1 MVACGFTL
9 RKTDVNKVRLH
20 VAPHLQPLMLTNCG
34 CIWLHTYKNRCYKSV
49 VACGFTLTEN
59 ETDVNTVWL
68 HVALRK
74 QTDVNKVWL
83 HVASNLQKPNVNKVW
98 LHVASHLQQNDVNKV
113 WLHVA
118 SHSQK
123 TGVNRVWLRVASHL
137 QQTDVNKVRLHV
149 ASHVYKFPTQ
159 EIDANKSIL
168 HMSLL
173 LEKVPQTKSSR
184 TNAPTVHGA
193 NKPLHIPMQAR
204 KKPNTKP
211 C

>member
-1 MVACGFTL
+1 MADTPTYNFLLQLCSFVSHGFL
-9 RKTDVNKVRLH
+9 
-20 VAPHLQPLMLTNCG
+20 
-34 CIWLHTYKNRCYKSV
+34 
-49 VACGFTLTEN
+49 
-59 ETDVNTVWL
+59 
-68 HVALRK
+68 
-74 QTDVNKVWL
+74 
-83 HVASNLQKPNVNKVW
+83 
-98 LHVASHLQQNDVNKV
+98 
-113 WLHVA
+113 
-118 SHSQK
+118 
-123 TGVNRVWLRVASHL
+123 ASHL